1 MTRDLPATDTN
12 ESGENLHVNCDPAP
26 CFQILKHRTH
36 VLLSSVPST
45 STCTY
50 TVFFREM
57 ETVVPDDHKDVL
69 LFLYILLP
77 GSNSINVSDFCPHSR
92 QIRIDRT
99 RAELRTY

>member
-1 MTRDLPATDTN
+1 MCIREHSSDI
-12 ESGENLHVNCDPAP
+12 
-26 CFQILKHRTH
+26 ILNKNYIFKI
-36 VLLSSVPST
+36 V
-45 STCTY
+45 
-50 TVFFREM
+50 TVFYREI
-57 ETVVPDDHKDVL
+57 ETVVPDDPKDVL